1 MSSSVF
7 LNLGLSAQPSCA
19 FDLAV
24 VGLYWEICLFKIG
37 LKLRPQ
43 ALGPNPEPL
52 TLDPKPYTLS

>member
-37 LKLRPQ
+37 LKF
-43 ALGPNPEPL
+43 
-52 TLDPKPYTLS
+52 KP